1 MQTGQCWRTLR
12 LSSECLC
19 HALDGCRVLLV
30 AGLSSG
36 LSWVQGN
43 AQQLPFQDSCMDAYT
58 VAFGIR
64 NMTDR
69 DAALSE
75 AYRVLRRGGRLLCLE
90 FSHVSLPVLK
100 QAYDLYSF
108 SVIPKIG
115 GLVAGDEASYQYLVE
130 SIRQFPDQVR
140 PNMPFRW
147 RSNRVCASYPFAPY
161 THIDDACT
169 GWPSNRTSV
178 HRSQLCRG
186 RHASVPDGQS
196 GFLCR
201 IASLLSASDTRARE
215 DWQVTPSIYCRYDE
229 LDAG

>member
-1 MQTGQCWRTLR
+1 MTVTVTACT
-12 LSSECLC
+12 
-19 HALDGCRVLLV
+19 A
-30 AGLSSG
+30 AGLLSG
-36 LSWVQGN
+36 LTWVQGN
-43 AQQLPFQDSCMDAYT
+43 AQQLPFPDSCMDAYT

-130 SIRQFPDQVR
+130 SIRQFPDQVGCAHCR
-140 PNMPFRW
+140 QGAEFVLSTGCHW
-147 RSNRVCASYPFAPY
+147 RCS
-161 THIDDACT
+161 
-169 GWPSNRTSV
+169 
-178 HRSQLCRG
+178 G
-186 RHASVPDGQS
+186 RCHGCCLHA
-196 GFLCR
+196 
-201 IASLLSASDTRARE
+201 
-215 DWQVTPSIYCRYDE
+215 
-229 LDAG
+229 